1 MINGVERKLF
11 TQNYDKW
18 YREETVHKIMI
29 SGIERKLFIQNHNI

>member
-18 YREETVHKIMI
+18 YREETVHT
-29 SGIERKLFIQNHNI
+29 KL